1 MNLLNNKFY
10 IVPNGYFQI
19 SNEIKNH
26 GCDHDGFSDERGYT
40 FSNGKTSIIRTCEKC
55 GSEKRFSSYMK
66 GGRK

>member
-1 MNLLNNKFY
+1 MTNLLNNKFY

-19 SNEIKNH
+19 SNEITLD
-26 GCDHDGFSDERGYT
+26 CDHDGFTDKQGYT